1 MFSTLEISK
10 KSIDSYEKGR
20 LFEEYVIKLFN
31 DQHFKLKDWRKAER
45 IALYDLPKNHCDP
58 DLELL
63 FGRGQYKFAVE
74 CKWRNEFKAGIFQWE
89 KKDKSLEIYR
99 KYSREC
105 NIPVF
110 IVIGVGGDPSN
121 PEKMYV
127 TPLECICSSANICE
141 SDLMPYKRKPT
152 RKFYYD
158 IVQLKLF

>member
-1 MFSTLEISK
+1 MISALEINK

-31 DQHFKLKDWRKAER
+31 EQHFKLQDWRKAER
-45 IALYDLPKNHCDP
+45 IAFHALPKNHCDP
-58 DLELL
+58 DLELI
-63 FGRGQYKFAVE
+63 FGRGRYKFAIE
-74 CKWRNEFKAGIFQWE
+74 CKWRNEFKDGIFRWE
-89 KKDKSLEIYR
+89 KKEKSLEIYR
-99 KYSREC
+99 NYSREN

-127 TPLECICSSANICE
+127 TPLDCICSSEDICE
-141 SDLMPYKRKPT
+141 SDLMPYKRKAT